1 MTSHMTP
8 EEFRRRGY
16 EVVDWVADYLERVE
30 ELPVMSQVEPG
41 EIAAMVPGHA
51 PEQPESFDALL
62 RDLDDIVLPG
72 ITNWQS
78 PNWYAYFPANAS
90 PPSILAELASAG
102 LGAQGML
109 WSTSPASTPVNPWSI
124 SRLTIP
130 VKGNC

>member
-30 ELPVMSQVEPG
+30 DLPVMSQVEPG
-41 EIAAMVPGHA
+41 EVAAKVPGHA
-51 PEQPESFDALL
+51 PEQPEPFDELL

-78 PNWYAYFPANAS
+78 ANWYA
-90 PPSILAELASAG
+90 
-102 LGAQGML
+102 
-109 WSTSPASTPVNPWSI
+109 
-124 SRLTIP
+124 
-130 VKGNC
+130 